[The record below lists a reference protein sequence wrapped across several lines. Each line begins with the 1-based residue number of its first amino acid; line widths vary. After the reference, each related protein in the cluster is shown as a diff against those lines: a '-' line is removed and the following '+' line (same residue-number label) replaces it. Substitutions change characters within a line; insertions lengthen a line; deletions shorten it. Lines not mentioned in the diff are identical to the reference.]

1 MVVVYTGE
9 ADEVGDPLDLALL
22 AGRAVVGR
30 QDGIAEVLHRHEGLA
45 ILAPHVT
52 AQHVSCVSMLRVC
65 GVCVRRVCVGNKR
78 EGEGHTLR
86 TVAKTL
92 KIFSGVDQFLILSL
106 YLARHFSF
114 QLASL
119 SIGAPLVSSTAN
131 RGDDP
136 R

>member
-1 MVVVYTGE
+1 MRVRV
-9 ADEVGDPLDLALL
+9 
-22 AGRAVVGR
+22 RAVV
-30 QDGIAEVLHRHEGLA
+30 
-45 ILAPHVT
+45 
-52 AQHVSCVSMLRVC
+52 RVRVGDRR
-65 GVCVRRVCVGNKR
+65 GV
-78 EGEGHTLR
+78 EGHTLR

-119 SIGAPLVSSTAN
+119 SIGAPLVSSTAS